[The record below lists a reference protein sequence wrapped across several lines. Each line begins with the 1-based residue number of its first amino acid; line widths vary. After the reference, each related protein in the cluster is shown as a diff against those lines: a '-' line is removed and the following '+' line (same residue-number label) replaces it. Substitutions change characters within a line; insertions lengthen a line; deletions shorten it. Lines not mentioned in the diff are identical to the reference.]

1 MKKRKVALLLLA
13 TLCVGLLGGCKGT
26 DSTKPEDAIE
36 SEKPAEEK
44 NSDAFSFPLAE
55 KQELSLW
62 TTWENSY
69 LEDPNEMLAFQ
80 EFERATNVHINY
92 TVVGRAEASEKYGLL
107 LASGDYPDITMGG
120 QANYPGGMEK
130 AVEEGVYLDLTEY
143 VKSIMPNYVEMMNTK
158 EEVARDCTTDDHRY
172 LQIYSINGNDMGVTK
187 ERSFLGLVIRR
198 DWLEELKLEV
208 PVTIEDWHKVLTA
221 FKEEK
226 GATAPLMIGKDGFT
240 TGNAFLSAFGVLQ
253 EYYVEDGQVSFG
265 PVTDGYRQYLELMRD
280 WYTEGLLDPD
290 FTANDAGL
298 VMPFDY
304 VANGKAGAGQFLS
317 GWCGDYM
324 RTGFGMT
331 EEEDF
336 YLLAVEP
343 PVLNS
348 GDKTYSNTT
357 STLTGVAAAVT
368 SNCKNPELACRWLD
382 YQYSEEGRVILN
394 YGIEGETYQKDENGG
409 YQWTDFVMNHPEGYT
424 RSDAGN
430 LVTSSMAHVG
440 YYNWEAV
447 ERFDGSH
454 DGDVSLVKDTWDKAD
469 TSRIYPA
476 SASMTDTEGSEY
488 STLYTDI
495 ETMVDE
501 MTIKFITGTESLEN
515 FDTFVES
522 LYGFGLQ
529 TCIDIKQAAYERYIE
544 RVQ

>member
-1 MKKRKVALLLLA
+1 MEL
-13 TLCVGLLGGCKGT
+13 TLCIGLLGGCK
-26 DSTKPEDAIE
+26 SSETKPKEE
-36 SEKPAEEK
+36 TNGTAEGNKANTTEE
-44 NSDAFSFPLAE
+44 FSFPLAE

-80 EFERATNVHINY
+80 EFEKATNVHINY
-92 TVVGRAEASEKYGLL
+92 TVVGRTEASEKYGLL
-107 LASGDYPDITMGG
+107 LASGEYPDITMSG
-120 QANYPGGMEK
+120 QSNYPGGMEK
-130 AVEEGVYLDLTEY
+130 AVEEGVYIDLTDY
-143 VKSIMPNYVEMMNTK
+143 VKTIMPNYVQMMNAN
-158 EEVARDCTTDDHRY
+158 EQVARDCITDDHRY
-172 LQIYSINGNDMGVTK
+172 LQIYSINGNDSEVTK
-187 ERSFLGLVIRR
+187 ERSFLGLVVRR
-198 DWLEELKLEV
+198 DWLEELNMEA
-208 PVTIEDWHKVLTA
+208 PVTIEDWHKVLIA

-226 GATAPLMIGKDGFT
+226 GATAPLMIGKDGFM

-253 EYYVEDGQVSFG
+253 EYYVENGEVKFG
-265 PVTDGYRQYLELMRD
+265 PVTEGYRQYLELMRD
-280 WYTEGLLDPD
+280 WYAEGLVDPD
-290 FTANDAGL
+290 FTANDAGV

-304 VANGKAGAGQFLS
+304 AANGKAGAGQFLS

-336 YLLAVEP
+336 YLMAIEP
-343 PVLNS
+343 PVLND
-348 GDKTYSNTT
+348 GDKTYSNLT

-368 SNCKNPELACRWLD
+368 NNCKNPELACRWLD
-382 YQYSEEGRVILN
+382 YQYSDEGRVILN
-394 YGIEGETYQKDENGG
+394 YGIEGETYQKDENGAF
-409 YQWTDFVMNHPEGYT
+409 QWTDFVMNNPDGYT

-430 LVTSSMAHVG
+430 MVTSSMAHVG
-440 YYNWEAV
+440 YYNWEAI

-454 DGDVSLVKDTWDKAD
+454 EGDVSLVKDTWDKAD
-469 TSRIYPA
+469 TSKIYPA
-476 SASMTDTEGSEY
+476 SASMTDAEGSEY

-501 MTIKFITGTESLEN
+501 MTIKFITGAESLDG
-515 FDTFVES
+515 FDSFVES

-529 TCIDIKQAAYERYIE
+529 TCIDIKQAAYERYME